1 MIKRLAMFRSLYD
14 RTLEL
19 SRSRHALLALGA
31 VAFIEASVFPIPPHV
46 MIVPMVLA
54 APQRA
59 WTIAFVATLGSVLGG
74 ILGYWIGAQ
83 LFESVGRPVLEFYGK
98 DVYFEAFREQFNQ
111 FGAMAVLMAGI
122 TPFPYKVITI
132 TSGATGLDFGVFV
145 FCSVLA
151 RGLIF
156 FAMALILWKFGP
168 PVRAFIERRF
178 ALVTTAF
185 FVLLFGGFLAVGM
198 L

>member
-1 MIKRLAMFRSLYD
+1 MLYHKTMD
-14 RTLEL
+14 L

-59 WTIAFVATLGSVLGG
+59 WTIALVATLGSVMGG
-74 ILGYWIGAQ
+74 VLGYWIGAE
-83 LFESVGRPVLEFYGK
+83 LFQSVGRPVLEFYGK
-98 DVYFEAFREQFNQ
+98 DAYFVAFQDKFNE
-111 FGAMAVLMAGI
+111 FGAFAVLMAGI

-132 TSGATGLDFGVFV
+132 LSGATGLNFGVFV
-145 FCSVLA
+145 LCSVAA

-156 FAMALILWKFGP
+156 FAMALILWRFGP
-168 PVRAFIERRF
+168 PVRGFIERRF